1 MTAASSA
8 SHERSAHRK
17 GCKSPT
23 LGLALTVLVVACT
36 AAEPEPRPPS
46 LPAVPI
52 AVVET
57 ADLDPLP
64 DNAPA
69 TNGLRQALPYRPKH
83 RWYREIGQ
91 ELQRL
96 IEAGESQAVI
106 PDLLDDLRNGRL
118 SVRRGASFAL
128 TNLRLR
134 PPRVRPE
141 LIEAASDADPLV
153 RENALAAMR
162 AYLPSEPVESA
173 MLSALDD
180 PDPRVRWTATRGLL
194 PWRTSRSY
202 LPELAEVMQDSDLR
216 VQIAAAFNFGFVPE
230 GPDLA
235 LPGILS
241 QLDDPDLRE
250 RRAAAEQ
257 LQFFSGTFDPAI
269 ATQALALLDDEETR
283 LRQIGAVMLRRM
295 LYRADPA
302 SVDAARLTQSL
313 QRALGDADARV
324 RASAAWALRNLGQS
338 ASDAL
343 PALTA
348 ALEIESD
355 PAVRIAMRHA
365 RHRISGDGSNIEWSD
380 WPTWSDN
387 RLCIDS
393 ETFTLGGLR
402 PWDAEQHVW
411 VSLGDPDRILGDWA
425 EGEGGVHQQYRYEY
439 PGIHVDIADSVVERL
454 TTTSAATPVGNTVRI
469 GMTRSEVLMSEFQF
483 DPPPDALAARL
494 FELPDCEYSELGN
507 TALLEFDES
516 GRLWRAR
523 LLYNVP

>member
-1 MTAASSA
+1 MTAACSA
-8 SHERSAHRK
+8 SYERSAHRK
-17 GCKSPT
+17 VRKSPA
-23 LGLALTVLVVACT
+23 LGLGVIALVGACT

-57 ADLDPLP
+57 ANLDPLP
-64 DNAPA
+64 DNTQA
-69 TNGLRQALPYRPKH
+69 TNGLRQALPYRPDH

-91 ELQRL
+91 ELHRV

-106 PDLLDDLRNGRL
+106 PDLLDDLRNGGL

-128 TNLRLR
+128 ANLRLR

-162 AYLPSEPVESA
+162 AYLPSEPVEA
-173 MLSALDD
+173 ALLSALDD

-194 PWRTSRSY
+194 PWRTSRSF
-202 LPELAEVMQDSDLR
+202 LPELADALQDSDLR

-235 LPGILS
+235 LPRILS
-241 QLDDPDLRE
+241 RLDDPDPRVQLS
-250 RRAAAEQ
+250 AAEQ
-257 LQFFSGTFDPAI
+257 LQFFSSTFNSDLVP
-269 ATQALALLDDEETR
+269 QALALLDDEETR
-283 LRQIGAVMLRRM
+283 LREIGAALLLRM

-302 SVDAARLTQSL
+302 SVDAARLSEPL

-324 RASAAWALRNLGQS
+324 RESAAWALRNLGQS

-355 PAVRIAMRHA
+355 PAARIALRHA
-365 RHRISGDGSNIEWSD
+365 RHGIGGDGSNIEWSD

-402 PWDAEQHVW
+402 PWDAEQHVG
-411 VSLGDPDRILGDWA
+411 VALGDPDRILGDWA
-425 EGEGGVHQQYRYEY
+425 EGEGGVYQQYRYEY
-439 PGIHVDIADSVVERL
+439 PGLHVDIADSVVERL
-454 TTTSAATPVGNTVRI
+454 TTTSDATPVGNTMRI
-469 GMTRSEVLMSEFQF
+469 GMTRSEVLVSEFQF
-483 DPPPDALAARL
+483 EPPPEALAARQ
-494 FELPDCEYSELGN
+494 FELPDCGYFELGN
-507 TALLEFDES
+507 TALLDFDES

-523 LLYNVP
+523 LFYNAP